1 MYHLL
6 APTGSD
12 QLLLILKLRNF
23 LFYKT
28 TYLNAEVNSTKPPF
42 SVRFPAVPFL
52 FEILWDLG
60 SEIYPSKLDPR
71 VKQGSSSQLQP
82 HSLSGSKPT
91 LKVS

>member
-12 QLLLILKLRNF
+12 KLLLILKLSNF
-23 LFYKT
+23 LFYTKT
-28 TYLNAEVNSTKPPF
+28 YVIGEVSSTRPSF

-60 SEIYPSKLDPR
+60 SEIYPS
-71 VKQGSSSQLQP
+71 
-82 HSLSGSKPT
+82 
-91 LKVS
+91 